1 MLTIE
6 GGEGGLLHV
15 YADGQLTTE
24 DYVDFVTRFDWFISD
39 GSSPITMR
47 VELGSSFGGWSLD
60 ALFRDRKFGLMPQ
73 RCIRRIAIVADER
86 WENWATGA
94 LYAGLAEEIRFF
106 ERETRAQADDWL
118 REPFSGATV

>member
-6 GGEGGLLHV
+6 SGVEGLLHV

-39 GSSPITMR
+39 GSSPVAMR
-47 VELGSSFGGWSLD
+47 VELGPSFGGWNLD
-60 ALFRDRKFGLMPQ
+60 ALFRDREFGLMPH
-73 RCIRRIAIVADER
+73 RRIRRIAVVGDER

-94 LYAGLAEEIRFF
+94 LYADLADEIRFF
-106 ERETRAQADDWL
+106 EREMRAQADDWL